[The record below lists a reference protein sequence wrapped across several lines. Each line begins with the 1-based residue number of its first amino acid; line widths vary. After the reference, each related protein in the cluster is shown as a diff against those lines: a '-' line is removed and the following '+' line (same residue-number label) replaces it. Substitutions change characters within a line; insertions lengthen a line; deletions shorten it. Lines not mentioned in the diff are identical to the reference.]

1 MFEELVHA
9 GLVRPEDRPFWDLLT
24 PRRGRRMVEVL
35 RQRTRHIALILEA
48 VDDGHNQAAVLRSAD
63 AFGVQYV
70 GVVRGRAPF
79 RPNPEVTQ
87 GADKWLSVSHFE
99 SVGQAIRAMQA
110 RGYRVWASQL
120 DETALPLPEVDLSVP
135 AVFLFGNEH
144 DGLSEEALRM
154 ADGRF
159 IVPMCGFVQSLNVSV
174 AAAIT
179 LFHATRR
186 ARREVGK
193 AYFLTPAEQRQVLR
207 HWLRTTTPKAVR
219 LSRALAAPEHEAG
232 TLPPA
237 GPRT

>member
-1 MFEELVHA
+1 MFAELVQA
-9 GLVRPEDRPFWDLLT
+9 GLLDPEDRPFWELLT

-35 RQRTRHIALILEA
+35 RRRTRHIALILEA

-87 GADKWLSVSHFE
+87 GADKWLSVRHFE
-99 SVGQAIRAMQA
+99 TVGQAIRAMQA
-110 RGYRVWASQL
+110 RGYRVWASRL
-120 DETALPLPEVDLSVP
+120 DETAVPLPEVDLSAP

-144 DGLSEEALRM
+144 DGLSEEALGL

-186 ARREVGK
+186 ARREVGE
-193 AYFLTPAEQRQVLR
+193 AYFLTPAERRDVLR
-207 HWLRTTTPKAVR
+207 RWLRTTTPQAVR
-219 LSRALAAPEHEAG
+219 LSRALARETPEG
-232 TLPPA
+232 SGPPVN
-237 GPRT
+237 PTT